1 MEIVTYF
8 VVVHKTTTCLVEK
21 EPAEKL
27 ERAVCCSCLGAQVA
41 ELLGLGVGMGF
52 LGWQR
57 LGTQLQAAAAGCH
70 LNSLLEVLR
79 GAGGTPSYQNHHGE
93 QVLHVSVV

>member
-41 ELLGLGVGMGF
+41 ELLGLGAGMG
-52 LGWQR
+52 W
-57 LGTQLQAAAAGCH
+57 LGTQLQPAAAGCH

-93 QVLHVSVV
+93 QVLHVSGV